1 MSYYGSCGKLI
12 VLEIGAIPLEITAI
26 TPWMWDQALGSTHN
40 GSHSFFDYTPAYGK
54 LTFCQLIYRTG
65 LSHLNFCPW
74 RVKTIYQMWI
84 ICSHAPHSNFF
95 QKGRFS
101 KGSYQSLFS
110 ALLTIYLV
118 SEYSLSEGRERSHCN
133 IKPCIFTERESH
145 PAWKGFCLSA
155 SHATE
160 LPSPA
165 WPAPPLSSLIAQSR
179 RMPVCPWPSPTITNC
194 SSKHFTSARMMEE
207 ERRRCR

>member
-84 ICSHAPHSNFF
+84 ICSHAPQSNFF

-101 KGSYQSLFS
+101 KGAYQCPFS

-118 SEYSLSEGRERSHCN
+118 NEYSLSEARERSHCN
-133 IKPCIFTERESH
+133 IKPCIRLPSSLHQQRKSEWDQ
-145 PAWKGFCLSA
+145 AVGFCRLGMTSDRVRLAWSA
-155 SHATE
+155 WHQGSCCHDLCNT
-160 LPSPA
+160 
-165 WPAPPLSSLIAQSR
+165 W
-179 RMPVCPWPSPTITNC
+179 TN
-194 SSKHFTSARMMEE
+194 KEQIG
-207 ERRRCR
+207 RCA